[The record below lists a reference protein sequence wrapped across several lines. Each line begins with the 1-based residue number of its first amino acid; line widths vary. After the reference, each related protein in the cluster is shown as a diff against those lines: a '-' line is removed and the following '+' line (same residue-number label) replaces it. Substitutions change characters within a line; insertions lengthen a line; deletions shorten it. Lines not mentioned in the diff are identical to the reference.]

1 MLKFFLTEHMT
12 GQRQPWGHAH
22 HAHLGGQRQRQ
33 HGGGR
38 LQGGFGEG
46 VAEKIRVLVPQL
58 LVKQIH
64 HYAFCIGLLGAGLTL
79 HDVLV
84 QITPQHNGRSGVAG
98 HVLLQQGIGKIL
110 CAVVSK
116 QGCTVDHRIQ
126 PPQRLHG
133 GGHQCAGSGFV
144 GQIGHQGAGG
154 HAQRLAI
161 GHGLRRAV
169 HGAVVVHSHRPAGA
183 GQVQGDFPP
192 QAPTCAGDQYTR
204 KMFRTHTQARD
215 NAAMH
220 NTPPRAQSVTSALL
234 PQIEQAI
241 AQAGGWLGFDRFMHL
256 ALYAPGLGYYAN
268 ASVKL
273 GQMPASGSDF
283 VTAPELSPV
292 FGQLLAAQVA
302 EALQHTATYE
312 VWEFGAGSGA
322 LAEQLIASLQAQGA
336 ETQRYTIVD
345 VSGSLRAR
353 QQERLAR
360 FGDLVHWADQL
371 PPAMQGV
378 VVGNEVLDA
387 MPVQLL
393 ARTGG
398 AWHERGVAL
407 DDGRLVWRDRPT
419 PLRPPLDIAGEHD
432 YVTEIHA
439 QGEAFIRTLG
449 AHLERGA
456 AFFIDYGF
464 GEDEYYHPQRHMGT
478 LVCHR
483 LHQMDDDPLTDVG
496 SKDITAHVNFTGSAV
511 AAQDAGFDILG
522 YTSQGHFLLNC
533 GFAQKAEQLALAQRP
548 LAGKLVL
555 EHEMGE
561 LFKVLGLVKGAAPW
575 PALGFSHGDR
585 THRL

>member
-1 MLKFFLTEHMT
+1 
-12 GQRQPWGHAH
+12 
-22 HAHLGGQRQRQ
+22 
-33 HGGGR
+33 
-38 LQGGFGEG
+38 
-46 VAEKIRVLVPQL
+46 
-58 LVKQIH
+58 
-64 HYAFCIGLLGAGLTL
+64 
-79 HDVLV
+79 
-84 QITPQHNGRSGVAG
+84 
-98 HVLLQQGIGKIL
+98 
-110 CAVVSK
+110 
-116 QGCTVDHRIQ
+116 
-126 PPQRLHG
+126 
-133 GGHQCAGSGFV
+133 
-144 GQIGHQGAGG
+144 
-154 HAQRLAI
+154 
-161 GHGLRRAV
+161 
-169 HGAVVVHSHRPAGA
+169 
-183 GQVQGDFPP
+183 
-192 QAPTCAGDQYTR
+192 
-204 KMFRTHTQARD
+204 
-215 NAAMH
+215 MH

-256 ALYAPGLGYYAN
+256 ALYTPGLGYYAN
-268 ASVKL
+268 TSVKL

-302 EALQHTATYE
+302 EALQHTATQQ

-322 LAEQLIASLQAQGA
+322 LAEQLITRLQAQGA
-336 ETQRYTIVD
+336 DMQRYTIVD

-387 MPVQLL
+387 MPVHLL

-398 AWHERGVAL
+398 VWHERGVAL

-419 PLRPPLDIAGEHD
+419 PLRPPLDIAGKHD

-483 LHQMDDDPLTDVG
+483 LHQMDDDPLADVG

-575 PALGFSHGDR
+575 DALGFSHGDR